1 MQIVAYPMLH
11 FENGKATYTCDLSET
26 HAFGVQ
32 HVSICA
38 LASIG
43 DFTISLTNGNP
54 NNCTVVINAINSPNF
69 NGDYN
74 KISLLYF
81 LTY

>member
-1 MQIVAYPMLH
+1 MLH
-11 FENGKATYTCDLSET
+11 FENGKATYTCDLSEIET

-38 LASIG
+38 LAAIG
-43 DFTISLTNGNP
+43 DFTVSLTNGVP
-54 NNCTVVINAINSPNF
+54 SICTVEINAINSPNL
-69 NGDYN
+69 NGDYG

-81 LTY
+81 LIL